1 MKEIIIDVQ
10 PSDTKVCIV
19 EDGQLV
25 EFWVERK
32 NLTRLV
38 GNIYKGK
45 VMNVLQGMQAA
56 FVNIGLERNGFLYA
70 GDTLEFHEELAN
82 LTEKKLN
89 LKEGDEVLCQVI
101 KDQFGSKGARLTMNL
116 SIPGRLLV
124 LLPQIDYVGV
134 SRKIVDEERRKH
146 LIELISANKPK
157 GLGFILR
164 TQSEFSDDEEIV
176 QEIAELCE
184 KWNAIK
190 YDYLRKKSC
199 SLVYKDEDL
208 AIRAVRDMLR
218 PDVDKVVIND
228 KKLFGE
234 FLVAFATLHAN
245 NPQLF
250 NLYDEE
256 QLLFVKYKLDKQIDG
271 LLRRRVD
278 LSNGAYLIIDRTEAL
293 TVIDVNTGKYV
304 GEKNLEDTVFGTN
317 KIAAKEIA
325 RQLRL
330 RNIGGIVIID
340 FIDMNDQTH
349 VDGVLQELRDELAK
363 DRTRTSLG
371 EMTSFGLVEL
381 TRKKKR
387 GMIESVMLQ
396 DCPYCKG
403 DGYVWS
409 DEHVI
414 GKIKTHLGE
423 LLACNGNDAV
433 LLTVATSVFNK
444 LFTAQLLSKECD
456 CEWRDKR
463 IYVVADDNMHIEHFD
478 VKTLKGAVL
487 DLPDSAKMLY

>member
-1 MKEIIIDVQ
+1 
-10 PSDTKVCIV
+10 
-19 EDGQLV
+19 
-25 EFWVERK
+25 
-32 NLTRLV
+32 
-38 GNIYKGK
+38 
-45 VMNVLQGMQAA
+45 
-56 FVNIGLERNGFLYA
+56 
-70 GDTLEFHEELAN
+70 
-82 LTEKKLN
+82 
-89 LKEGDEVLCQVI
+89 
-101 KDQFGSKGARLTMNL
+101 
-116 SIPGRLLV
+116 
-124 LLPQIDYVGV
+124 
-134 SRKIVDEERRKH
+134 
-146 LIELISANKPK
+146 
-157 GLGFILR
+157 
-164 TQSEFSDDEEIV
+164 
-176 QEIAELCE
+176 
-184 KWNAIK
+184 
-190 YDYLRKKSC
+190 
-199 SLVYKDEDL
+199 
-208 AIRAVRDMLR
+208 
-218 PDVDKVVIND
+218 
-228 KKLFGE
+228 
-234 FLVAFATLHAN
+234 
-245 NPQLF
+245 
-250 NLYDEE
+250 
-256 QLLFVKYKLDKQIDG
+256 
-271 LLRRRVD
+271 
-278 LSNGAYLIIDRTEAL
+278 SNGAYLIIDRTEAL

-487 DLPDSAKMLY
+487 DLPNSAKMLY